1 MSDVKVLLKK
11 YKPAFPAANRSTSL
25 PSDPAADAGSPEEEA
40 PPELPEEKKP
50 LRRSKSGRVK
60 VLTRTRSMV
69 STYDFNIDGNGPAAE
84 EGGRQGV
91 ASAERMD
98 SEMMKRIER
107 IWPGMEEEEKKN
119 KIVRFQDI

>member
-1 MSDVKVLLKK
+1 MSDVKVFLKK
-11 YKPAFPAANRSTSL
+11 YKPAFAATNRSTSL
-25 PSDPAADAGSPEEEA
+25 PSAPAPEEEV
-40 PPELPEEKKP
+40 PPELAGEKKP

-60 VLTRTRSMV
+60 VLARTRSMV
-69 STYDFNIDGNGPAAE
+69 STYDFNIDEHERPAE
-84 EGGRQGV
+84 EESGRQGV

-107 IWPGMEEEEKKN
+107 IWPGMEEEEKKS